1 MYNWITWLCSR
12 DSTTDSIDRKLSK
25 FREMVEDREACVL
38 QSTGH
43 QESET
48 TERLNSNSSRN

>member
-25 FREMVEDREACVL
+25 FREMVEDREARVL
-38 QSTGH
+38 RVTKSRT
-43 QESET
+43 
-48 TERLNSNSSRN
+48 RLSD